1 MDYWDVL
8 GKLNCILAV
17 IFTFLERVS
26 PVEITAL
33 WVPEPFQEGDKT
45 SVLLDCVYSYEEED
59 RDSLEITWYK
69 GQGEQND
76 VLFLFFCESITLTRL
91 T

>member
-1 MDYWDVL
+1 MTLDIRISSLVSMDYWDVL
-8 GKLNCILAV
+8 GKVNCILAV
-17 IFTFLERVS
+17 IFTFLDRVS

-69 GQGEQND
+69 GQGEQN
-76 VLFLFFCESITLTRL
+76 VM
-91 T
+91 